1 MQYTCY
7 TLSVVRR
14 PETLETE
21 VLFDLLAS
29 ELASVGF
36 DSFDSQDGE
45 HLLAYIPTEL
55 IEGNEALTELLST
68 PILEGV
74 ELSYSSEQMP
84 DINWNEEWE
93 KHYFQPIVL
102 GEEACLIRA
111 PFHAPRPE
119 IPLEVII
126 EPKMAFGT
134 GNHETTALVGSWL
147 LEHDLTG
154 LRVLD
159 MGCGTGILGII
170 ALKRGAR
177 HLTAIDIDPWAYNNV
192 QENALLSGVTIQEM
206 ICGDASSLEGKAPY
220 DLILANITRNILLED
235 MPRYRAVMLPG
246 ASLVA
251 HRPRRG
257 ARPQPRLAAQPPAL
271 DLAGAP
277 ACLTPSP
284 RAGPLS
290 ACPRDTL
297 TPIATRQL

>member
-102 GEEACLIRA
+102 GEEACLVRA

-177 HLTAIDIDPWAYNNV
+177 HLTAIDIDPWAYDNV
-192 QENALLSGVTIQEM
+192 QENAQLSGVTIQEM
-206 ICGDASSLEGKAPY
+206 ICGHASSLEGKAPY

-235 MPRYRAVMLPG
+235 MPRYRAVMAPG
-246 ASLVA
+246 ARLVLSGFYEEDAPQLIARGAELGLSLVSQ
-251 HRPRRG
+251 RSRQRWTSLEL
-257 ARPQPRLAAQPPAL
+257 QLA
-271 DLAGAP
+271 
-277 ACLTPSP
+277 
-284 RAGPLS
+284 
-290 ACPRDTL
+290 
-297 TPIATRQL
+297 